1 MKYRNILVFGEPVL
15 RERSREVSEIN
26 SSVRKKLR
34 EMYDIMLNANG
45 VGLAAPQVGIP
56 LRMVVID
63 VGDGPIYMIN
73 PEIVWYSKE
82 EVDFEEGCLS
92 FPGVTIN
99 ITRPE
104 KVKAVYLDEKGRK
117 NIIEADGLLAR
128 AIQHEIDHLDG
139 VLIIDRATEEQKL
152 EALQKLNENLQAIER
167 NGILASE

>member
-15 RERSREVSEIN
+15 RERSKEVSEIN

-139 VLIIDRATEEQKL
+139 VLIIDRANEEQKL
-152 EALQKLNENLQAIER
+152 QALQKLNENLQAIER

>member
-139 VLIIDRATEEQKL
+139 VLIIDRANEEQKL
-152 EALQKLNENLQAIER
+152 QALQKLNENLQAIER